1 MATENRDIKY
11 TNKDFGDLKNAL
23 VEYTKTY
30 FPSTYNDFSPSSP
43 GMLFLEMSAYVG
55 DVLSFYLDN
64 QIQEN
69 FIQYARQQ
77 NNLYTLA
84 YMLGY
89 RPKVTGVAI
98 VDVDVYQQIP
108 SISTPNGYAP
118 DYRYAVFINNNTVLK
133 SSLTGTTNF
142 IIQDT
147 IDFAVSSS
155 SDPTQVN
162 ILTIDTITNQ
172 PEFYLLKK
180 TRKAISANIKTTTIT
195 FNEPQRFQTI
205 EINDADI
212 VGILDVLD
220 NSGNK
225 GNKWY
230 EVPYLAQEMVY
241 DNIKNTTTDANETP
255 YLLQLLK
262 APKRFVTRFTSP
274 TTLQIQFGAGTT
286 TANTEELIIPNPTN
300 VGNSLDPVDNNLYT
314 AYDPANF
321 LYTSTYGIAP
331 TKTTLTIRYLTG
343 GGVAANIPANA
354 FNGISN
360 IDNISVPTP
369 GVNKTLANDI
379 IKSVTAQNPT
389 AASGGS
395 DGDTTEEI
403 KQNSLAAFGAQLR
416 TVTQDDYLV
425 RALSLPSQYGSIAK
439 IYAEPEKIENLFPG
453 ESLSSTNLY
462 VLAYDNNKKLKN
474 ASTSL
479 KQNLKTYLS
488 QYRIVNDSVK
498 IRDGFVIN
506 IGVDFDIIVLPNYNN
521 NDILFKCISSVKD
534 YFNIDNWQMNE
545 PIILKDIY
553 VMLDRIDGVQ
563 TVKNISVTNKCGSNY
578 SIYAYD
584 VIGANRDN
592 VIYPS
597 VDPMIF
603 EVKYPDSDIKGRIVS
618 L

>member
-11 TNKDFGDLKNAL
+11 INKDFGDLRNAL
-23 VEYTKTY
+23 IEYTKTY

-69 FIQYARQQ
+69 FIQFARQQ

-89 RPKVTGVAI
+89 RPKVTGVAV
-98 VDVDVYQQIP
+98 VDVDIYQQIP
-108 SISTPNGYAP
+108 SISTPDGFVP
-118 DYRYAVFINNNTVLK
+118 DYNYTIFIDNNTVLK
-133 SSLTGTTNF
+133 SSLAGTTNF

-147 IDFAVSSS
+147 VDFTISSS
-155 SDPTQVN
+155 SDPTQVS

-180 TRKAISANIKTTTIT
+180 TRKAISANIQTAT
-195 FNEPQRFQTI
+195 FTFGAPQRFQTI
-205 EINDADI
+205 EINSTDI
-212 VGILDVLD
+212 VGILEVTDS
-220 NSGNK
+220 NR
-225 GNKWY
+225 NKWY

-241 DNIKNTTTDANETP
+241 DNITNTTSDAEEVP

-262 APKRFVTRFTSP
+262 APRRFVTRFTSP

-286 TANTEELIIPNPTN
+286 TSNVEEEIIPDPNN
-300 VGNSLDPVDNNLYT
+300 VGNFSSVNDYLTT

-331 TKTTLTIRYLTG
+331 SSITLTIKYLTG
-343 GGVAANIPANA
+343 GGVAANIPANS
-354 FNGISN
+354 FSGISN
-360 IDNISVPTP
+360 TSNISVPNPAATNA
-369 GVNKTLANDI
+369 GLKTQI
-379 IKSVTAQNPT
+379 INSVTVQNSV
-389 AASGGS
+389 AATGGS

-403 KQNSLAAFGAQLR
+403 KQNSLAAFGTQLR

-425 RALSLPSQYGSIAK
+425 RAMSLPSQYGSLAK
-439 IYAEPEKIENLFPG
+439 IYAEPERLESLLPG

-462 VLAYDNNKKLKN
+462 VLAYDYNKKLKN

-479 KQNLKTYLS
+479 KDNLKTYLS
-488 QYRIVNDSVK
+488 QYRIVNDTIK

-506 IGVDFDIIVLPNYNN
+506 IGVEFDIIVLPNYNN
-521 NDILFKCISSVKD
+521 NDVLFKCISTVRD
-534 YFNIDNWQMNE
+534 YFNTDKWQINE
-545 PIILKDIY
+545 PIVLKDIY
-553 VMLDRIDGVQ
+553 VALDKIDGVQ
-563 TVKNISVTNKCGSNY
+563 TVKTVNITNKCGVNY
-578 SIYAYD
+578 SPYAYD
-584 VIGANRDN
+584 IPGATQNN
-592 VIYPS
+592 VVYPS

-603 EVKYPDSDIKGRIVS
+603 EVKYPDSDIKGRVVS

>member
-1 MATENRDIKY
+1 MAAENRDIKY
-11 TNKDFGDLKNAL
+11 INKDFGDLRNAL
-23 VEYTKTY
+23 IEFTQTY

-69 FIQYARQQ
+69 FIQFARQQ

-89 RPKVTGVAI
+89 KPKVTGVSV
-98 VDVDVYQQIP
+98 VDVDIYQQIP

-118 DYRYAVFINNNTVLK
+118 DYRYAIFVNNNTVIK
-133 SSLTGTTNF
+133 SSLVGNTDF
-142 IIQDT
+142 ILQDT
-147 IDFAVSSS
+147 VDFAFSSS
-155 SDPTQVN
+155 LDPTQVS
-162 ILTIDTITNQ
+162 ILTIDTNTNQ

-180 TRKAISANIKTTTIT
+180 TRKAISANIQTTT
-195 FNEPQRFQTI
+195 FAFGAPQRFQTVQ
-205 EINDADI
+205 INNTDI
-212 VGILDVLD
+212 VGILDIID
-220 NSGNK
+220 DG

-241 DNIKNTTTDANETP
+241 DNIKNNGSDSGEVP

-262 APKRFVTRFTSP
+262 APRRFVTRFTSP

-286 TANTEELIIPNPTN
+286 TSNVEEEIIPNPTN
-300 VGNSLDPVDNNLYT
+300 VGNFFSTNDYLTT

-331 TKTTLTIRYLTG
+331 SSTTLTVRYLTG
-343 GGVAANIPANA
+343 GGVASNVPANS
-354 FNGISN
+354 FTN
-360 IDNISVPTP
+360 IDTSTITIPTP
-369 GVNKTLANDI
+369 VPDAGLATDVIN
-379 IKSVTAQNPT
+379 SVVVQNPFSAT
-389 AASGGS
+389 GGS
-395 DGDTTEEI
+395 DGDTVEEI

-425 RALSLPSQYGSIAK
+425 RAMSLPPQYGSLSK
-439 IYAEPEKIENLFPG
+439 IYAEPERLQNLLPG
-453 ESLSSTNLY
+453 ESLSSINLY
-462 VLAYDNNKKLKN
+462 VLAYDANKKLKN
-474 ASTSL
+474 ASISL
-479 KQNLKTYLS
+479 KNNLKTYLS
-488 QYRIVNDSVK
+488 QHRIVNDSIK

-506 IGVDFDIIVLPNYNN
+506 IGVEFDIIVLPNYNN
-521 NDILFKCISSVKD
+521 NDVLFKCLTAVRD
-534 YFNIDNWQMNE
+534 YFNIDKWQMNE

-563 TVKNISVTNKCGSNY
+563 TVKTVNVINKCGSNY

-584 VIGANRDN
+584 IPGATQNN

-597 VDPMIF
+597 IDPMIF

>member
-11 TNKDFGDLKNAL
+11 VNKDFGELRNSL
-23 VEYTKTY
+23 IEYTKTY

-69 FIQYARQQ
+69 FIQFARQQ

-89 RPKVTGVAI
+89 RPKVTGVAV

-108 SISTPNGYAP
+108 SISVGVDGYAP
-118 DYRYAVFINNNTVLK
+118 DYRYTVFINNNTVLK
-133 SSLTGTTNF
+133 SSLAGTTDF
-142 IIQDT
+142 VIQDT
-147 IDFAVSSS
+147 VDFAFSSS
-155 SDPTQVN
+155 SDPTQVS
-162 ILTIDTITNQ
+162 ILTIDTVTNQ
-172 PEFYLLKK
+172 PEFYLLRK
-180 TRKAISANIKTTTIT
+180 TRKAISANIQTTTFT
-195 FNEPQRFQTI
+195 FGTPQRFQTV
-205 EINDADI
+205 EINSADI
-212 VGILDVLD
+212 VGILDIED
-220 NSGNK
+220 SG

-230 EVPYLAQEMVY
+230 EVPYLGQEMVY
-241 DNIKNTTTDANETP
+241 DNIKNNGSDAGEVP

-262 APKRFVTRFTSP
+262 APRRFVTRFTSP

-286 TANTEELIIPNPTN
+286 TSNVEEEIIPNPTN
-300 VGNSLDPVDNNLYT
+300 VGNSLNPVDNNLTT

-331 TKTTLTIRYLTG
+331 SSTILTVRYLTG
-343 GGVAANIPANA
+343 GGVAANVPANA
-354 FNGISN
+354 FTSISN
-360 IDNISVPTP
+360 PINITTP
-369 GVNKTLANDI
+369 NPAIPDAGLATDVRN
-379 IKSVTAQNPT
+379 SVTAQNPT
-389 AASGGS
+389 AATGGS

-425 RALSLPSQYGSIAK
+425 RAMSLPSQYGSLAK
-439 IYAEPEKIENLFPG
+439 IYAEPERLENLLPG

-462 VLAYDNNKKLKN
+462 VLSYDNNKRLKN
-474 ASTSL
+474 ASISL

-488 QYRIVNDSVK
+488 QYRMVNDSIK

-521 NDILFKCISSVKD
+521 NDILFKCISAVKS
-534 YFNIDNWQMNE
+534 YFEIDKWQINE

-563 TVKNISVTNKCGSNY
+563 TVKTVTITNKCGPNY

-584 VIGANRDN
+584 VIGATQNN

-603 EVKYPDSDIKGRIVS
+603 EVKYPDSDIKGRVVS

>member
-1 MATENRDIKY
+1 MAAENRDIKY
-11 TNKDFGDLKNAL
+11 VNKDFGDLRNAL
-23 VEYTKTY
+23 IEYTKTY

-55 DVLSFYLDN
+55 DVMSFYLDN

-89 RPKVTGVAI
+89 KPKVTSVAI

-108 SISTPNGYAP
+108 SRFIGGTYVP
-118 DYRYAVFINNNTVLK
+118 DYRYAVFINNNTILK
-133 SSLTGTTNF
+133 SNLTGTTDF

-147 IDFAVSSS
+147 VDFTFSSS
-155 SDPTQVN
+155 LDPTQVS
-162 ILTIDTITNQ
+162 ILTIDTINNQ
-172 PEFYLLKK
+172 PEFFLLKK
-180 TRKAISANIKTTTIT
+180 TRKAISANIQTAT
-195 FNEPQRFQTI
+195 FTFGSPQRFQTV
-205 EINDADI
+205 EINNTDV
-212 VGILDVLD
+212 VGILDVED
-220 NSGNK
+220 SG
-225 GNKWY
+225 GNTWY

-241 DNIKNTTTDANETP
+241 DNIINTTSDRGEVP

-262 APKRFVTRFTSP
+262 APRRFVTRFISP
-274 TTLQIQFGAGTT
+274 TTIQIQFGAGTT
-286 TANTEELIIPNPTN
+286 TANVEEEVIPNPTN
-300 VGNSLDPVDNNLYT
+300 VGNFFSTNNYLTT

-331 TKTTLTIRYLTG
+331 SNTTLTVRYLTG
-343 GGVAANIPANA
+343 GGVAANVPANA

-360 IDNISVPTP
+360 RNNITTPTP
-369 GVNKTLANDI
+369 GIVAGLAGNVRD
-379 IKSVTAQNPT
+379 SVTVQNPT

-425 RALSLPSQYGSIAK
+425 RAMSLPSQYGSIAK
-439 IYAEPEKIENLFPG
+439 IYAEPERLENVLPG
-453 ESLSSTNLY
+453 ESLSSINLY
-462 VLAYDNNKKLKN
+462 VLAYDAERKLKN
-474 ASTSL
+474 ATTSL
-479 KQNLKTYLS
+479 KNNLKTYLS
-488 QYRIVNDSVK
+488 QYRIVNDSIK

-521 NDILFKCISSVKD
+521 NDILFKCISAVKD
-534 YFNIDNWQMNE
+534 YFNIDKWQINE

-553 VMLDRIDGVQ
+553 VMLDKIDGVQ
-563 TVKNISVTNKCGSNY
+563 TVKNINITNKCGSNY

-584 VIGANRDN
+584 VIGATQNN

-603 EVKYPDSDIKGRIVS
+603 EVKYPDSDIKGRVVS

>member
-11 TNKDFGDLKNAL
+11 VNKDFGDLRNSL
-23 VEYTKTY
+23 IEYTKTY

-89 RPKVTGVAI
+89 RPKVTGVAV

-133 SSLTGTTNF
+133 SSLAGTTDF
-142 IIQDT
+142 VIQDT
-147 IDFAVSSS
+147 VDFAFSSS
-155 SDPTQVN
+155 SDPTQVS
-162 ILTIDTITNQ
+162 ILTIDTVINQ
-172 PEFYLLKK
+172 PEFYLLRK
-180 TRKAISANIKTTTIT
+180 TRKAISANIQTTTFT
-195 FNEPQRFQTI
+195 FGAPQRFQTV
-205 EINDADI
+205 EINSTDI
-212 VGILDVLD
+212 VGILDITD
-220 NSGNK
+220 SG

-230 EVPYLAQEMVY
+230 EVPYLGQEMVY
-241 DNIKNTTTDANETP
+241 DNIKNNGSDAGEVP

-262 APKRFVTRFTSP
+262 APRRFVTRFTSP

-286 TANTEELIIPNPTN
+286 TSNIEEEIIPNPTN
-300 VGNSLDPVDNNLYT
+300 VGNSLNPVDNNLTT

-331 TKTTLTIRYLTG
+331 SSTILTVRYLTG

-354 FNGISN
+354 FTGISN
-360 IDNISVPTP
+360 TSNITTP
-369 GVNKTLANDI
+369 NPAIPDAGLATDI
-379 IKSVTAQNPT
+379 INSVTAQNPI
-389 AASGGS
+389 AATGGS

-425 RALSLPSQYGSIAK
+425 RAMSLPSQYGSLAK
-439 IYAEPEKIENLFPG
+439 IYAEPEKIENLLPG

-462 VLAYDNNKKLKN
+462 VLAYDNNKRLKN
-474 ASTSL
+474 ASISL

-488 QYRIVNDSVK
+488 QYRMVNDSIK

-521 NDILFKCISSVKD
+521 NDILFKCITAVKD
-534 YFNIDNWQMNE
+534 YFDIDKWQINE

-563 TVKNISVTNKCGSNY
+563 TVKNITITNKCGLNY
-578 SIYAYD
+578 SVYAYD
-584 VIGANRDN
+584 VIGATQNN
-592 VIYPS
+592 IIYPS

-603 EVKYPDSDIKGRIVS
+603 EVKYPDSDIKGRVVS

>member
-1 MATENRDIKY
+1 
-11 TNKDFGDLKNAL
+11 
-23 VEYTKTY
+23 
-30 FPSTYNDFSPSSP
+30 
-43 GMLFLEMSAYVG
+43 
-55 DVLSFYLDN
+55 
-64 QIQEN
+64 
-69 FIQYARQQ
+69 
-77 NNLYTLA
+77 
-84 YMLGY
+84 MLGY
-89 RPKVTGVAI
+89 KPKVTGVAV

-108 SISTPNGYAP
+108 SVSTPDGYAP
-118 DYRYAVFINNNTVLK
+118 DYRYSVFINNNTILK
-133 SSLTGTTNF
+133 SSLVGTTDF
-142 IIQDT
+142 VIQDT
-147 IDFAVSSS
+147 VDFTFSSS
-155 SDPTQVN
+155 SDPTQVS

-180 TRKAISANIKTTTIT
+180 TRKAISANIQTTTFT
-195 FNEPQRFQTI
+195 FGAPQRFQTV
-205 EINDADI
+205 EINSADI
-212 VGILDVLD
+212 AGVLD
-220 NSGNK
+220 ITDSG

-241 DNIKNTTTDANETP
+241 DNIKNTNSDKGDVP

-262 APKRFVTRFTSP
+262 APRRFVSRFTSP

-286 TANTEELIIPNPTN
+286 TANVEEEVIPNPTN
-300 VGNSLDPVDNNLYT
+300 VGNFFSTNDYLYT

-331 TKTTLTIRYLTG
+331 SSTTLTVRYLTG

-354 FNGISN
+354 FSGISN
-360 IDNISVPTP
+360 TSNITTP
-369 GVNKTLANDI
+369 NPAIPDAGLATDI
-379 IKSVTAQNPT
+379 RNSVTAQNPT
-389 AASGGS
+389 SATGGS

-425 RALSLPSQYGSIAK
+425 RAMSLPSQYGSLAQ
-439 IYAEPEKIENLFPG
+439 IYAEPEKIENLLPG
-453 ESLSSTNLY
+453 ESLSSINLY

-479 KQNLKTYLS
+479 KNNLKTYLS
-488 QYRIVNDSVK
+488 QYRMVNDSIK

-506 IGVDFDIIVLPNYNN
+506 IGVEFDIIVLPNYNN
-521 NDILFKCISSVKD
+521 NDILFKCISAVKD
-534 YFNIDNWQMNE
+534 YFNIDKWQMNE

-553 VMLDRIDGVQ
+553 VMLDKIDGVQ
-563 TVKNISVTNKCGSNY
+563 TVKNINITNKCGLNY

-584 VIGANRDN
+584 VIGATQNN

-603 EVKYPDSDIKGRIVS
+603 EVKYPDSDIKGRVVS

>member
-1 MATENRDIKY
+1 MAAENRDIKY
-11 TNKDFGDLKNAL
+11 INKDFGELRNAL
-23 VEYTKTY
+23 IEYTKTY

-69 FIQYARQQ
+69 FIQFARQQ

-89 RPKVTGVAI
+89 RPKVSGVAI
-98 VDVDVYQQIP
+98 VDVDIYQQIP
-108 SISTPNGYAP
+108 SLSTPDGFTP
-118 DYRYAVFINNNTVLK
+118 DYNYTVFINDNTVLK
-133 SSLTGTTNF
+133 SSLVGTTDF

-147 IDFAVSSS
+147 VDFSISSS

-162 ILTIDTITNQ
+162 ILTIDTVTNQ

-180 TRKAISANIKTTTIT
+180 TRKAISANIQTVT
-195 FNEPQRFQTI
+195 FTFGAPQRFQTI
-205 EINDADI
+205 EINDSDI
-212 VGILDVLD
+212 VGILDIVD
-220 NSGNK
+220 SNRNT
-225 GNKWY
+225 WY

-241 DNIKNTTTDANETP
+241 DNITNTTSDNEEVP
-255 YLLQLLK
+255 YLLQLK
-262 APKRFVTRFTSP
+262 KVPRRFVSRFTSP

-286 TANTEELIIPNPTN
+286 TSNVEEEIIPNPTN
-300 VGNSLDPVDNNLYT
+300 VGNFFSTNDYLT
-314 AYDPANF
+314 TGYDPANF

-331 TKTTLTIRYLTG
+331 SNVTLTIRYLTG
-343 GGVAANIPANA
+343 GGVTANIPANS
-354 FNGISN
+354 FSGISN
-360 IDNISVPTP
+360 TSNISVPNPAATNA
-369 GVNKTLANDI
+369 GLKTQI
-379 IKSVTAQNPT
+379 INSVTAQNPT

-403 KQNSLAAFGAQLR
+403 KQNSLAAFGTQLR

-425 RALSLPSQYGSIAK
+425 RALSLPSQYGSLAK
-439 IYAEPEKIENLFPG
+439 IYAEPERLENLLPG

-462 VLAYDNNKKLKN
+462 VLAYDYNKKLKS

-479 KQNLKTYLS
+479 KNNLKTYLS
-488 QYRIVNDSVK
+488 QYRIVNDTIK

-521 NDILFKCISSVKD
+521 NDILFKCISAVKD
-534 YFNIDNWQMNE
+534 YFNTDKWQVNE

-553 VMLDRIDGVQ
+553 VTLDRIDGVQ
-563 TVKNISVTNKCGSNY
+563 TVKTVNITNKCGVNY
-578 SIYAYD
+578 SPYAYD
-584 VIGANRDN
+584 IPGATQNN

-603 EVKYPDSDIKGRIVS
+603 EVKYPDSDIKGRVVS

>member
-1 MATENRDIKY
+1 MAAENRDIKY
-11 TNKDFGDLKNAL
+11 LNKDFGELRNAL

-30 FPSTYNDFSPSSP
+30 FPATYNDFSPSSP

-69 FIQYARQQ
+69 FVQFARQQ

-89 RPKVTGVAI
+89 KPKVTGVAV
-98 VDVDVYQQIP
+98 VDVDIYQQIP
-108 SISTPNGYAP
+108 SVSVGGGEYAP
-118 DYRYAVFINNNTVLK
+118 DYRYAVFINNNTILK
-133 SSLTGTTNF
+133 SSLVGTTDF
-142 IIQDT
+142 VIQDT
-147 IDFAVSSS
+147 VDFAFSSS
-155 SDPTQVN
+155 LDPTQVS
-162 ILTIDTITNQ
+162 ILTIDTVTNQ

-180 TRKAISANIKTTTIT
+180 TRKAISANIQTAT
-195 FNEPQRFQTI
+195 FTFGSPQRFQTI
-205 EINDADI
+205 EINSADI
-212 VGILDVLD
+212 IGILDIED
-220 NSGNK
+220 SG

-241 DNIKNTTTDANETP
+241 DNIKNTLSDSGEVP

-262 APKRFVTRFTSP
+262 APRRFVTRFTSP

-286 TANTEELIIPNPTN
+286 TANVEEEIIPNPTN
-300 VGNSLDPVDNNLYT
+300 VGNSLDPVDNNLTT

-331 TKTTLTIRYLTG
+331 SNTTLTIRYLTG
-343 GGVAANIPANA
+343 GGVAANIPANS

-360 IDNISVPTP
+360 TSNITTP
-369 GVNKTLANDI
+369 NPDIPDAGLATDVIN
-379 IKSVTAQNPT
+379 SVTAQNPT
-389 AASGGS
+389 AATGGS
-395 DGDTTEEI
+395 DGDTVEEI
-403 KQNSLAAFGAQLR
+403 RQNSLAAFGAQLR

-425 RALSLPSQYGSIAK
+425 RALSLPSQYGSLAK
-439 IYAEPEKIENLFPG
+439 IYAEPERLENLLPG
-453 ESLSSTNLY
+453 ESLSSVNLY
-462 VLAYDNNKKLKN
+462 VLAYDNDGKLKN

-479 KQNLKTYLS
+479 KNNLKVYLA
-488 QYRIVNDSVK
+488 QYRMVNDSIK

-521 NDILFKCISSVKD
+521 NDVLFKCITAVKD
-534 YFNIDNWQMNE
+534 YFNIDKWQINE

-553 VMLDRIDGVQ
+553 VLLDRIDGVQ
-563 TVKNISVTNKCGSNY
+563 TVKNISITNKCGSNY

-584 VIGANRDN
+584 VIGATQNN

-603 EVKYPDSDIKGRIVS
+603 EVKYPDSDIKGRVVS

>member
-1 MATENRDIKY
+1 MAAENRDVKY
-11 TNKDFGDLKNAL
+11 LNKDFGELRTAL
-23 VEYTKTY
+23 IEYTKTY

-64 QIQEN
+64 QIQES
-69 FIQYARQQ
+69 FVQFAKQQ

-89 RPKVTGVAI
+89 RPKVTGVAV

-108 SISTPNGYAP
+108 SVSTLDGYAP
-118 DYRYAVFINNNTVLK
+118 DYRYAVFINNNTILK
-133 SSLTGTTNF
+133 SSLTGTTDF

-147 IDFAVSSS
+147 VDFSVSSS
-155 SDPTQVN
+155 SDPTQVS
-162 ILTIDTITNQ
+162 ILTIDTVTNQ

-180 TRKAISANIKTTTIT
+180 TRKAISANVQTAT
-195 FNEPQRFQTI
+195 FTFGAPQRFQTV
-205 EINDADI
+205 EINSSNI
-212 VGILDVLD
+212 VGVLD
-220 NSGNK
+220 ITDSGN
-225 GNKWY
+225 NKWY

-241 DNIKNTTTDANETP
+241 DNIKNNTSDSGEVP

-262 APKRFVTRFTSP
+262 VPRRFVSRFTSP

-286 TANTEELIIPNPTN
+286 TANTEQLIIPNPTN
-300 VGNSLDPVDNNLYT
+300 VGNSIVFVPSNIYT

-331 TKTTLTIRYLTG
+331 SSTTLTVRYLTG
-343 GGVAANIPANA
+343 GGVAANVPANS
-354 FNGISN
+354 FSGISN
-360 IDNISVPTP
+360 TTNISIPTAVPDT
-369 GVNKTLANDI
+369 GLASDVIN
-379 IKSVTAQNPT
+379 SVTVQNPT

-425 RALSLPSQYGSIAK
+425 RAMSLPSQYGSLAK
-439 IYAEPEKIENLFPG
+439 IYAEPEKIENLLPG
-453 ESLSSTNLY
+453 ESLSTVSLY
-462 VLAYDNNKKLKN
+462 VLAYDSNKKLRN

-479 KQNLKTYLS
+479 KNNLKTYLS
-488 QYRIVNDSVK
+488 QYRIVNDSIK

-521 NDILFKCISSVKD
+521 NDILFKCISAVKD
-534 YFNIDNWQMNE
+534 YFDIDKWQMNE

-553 VMLDRIDGVQ
+553 VMLDKIDGVQ
-563 TVKNISVTNKCGSNY
+563 TVKNVSVTNKVGGTY

-584 VIGANRDN
+584 VIGANQNN

-603 EVKYPDSDIKGRIVS
+603 EVKYPDSDIKGRVVS

>member
-1 MATENRDIKY
+1 MAADNRDIKY
-11 TNKDFGDLKNAL
+11 INKDFGELRNAL
-23 VEYTKTY
+23 IEYTKTY

-55 DVLSFYLDN
+55 DVMSFYLDN

-69 FIQYARQQ
+69 FIQFARQQ

-89 RPKVTGVAI
+89 RPKVTGVAV
-98 VDVDVYQQIP
+98 VDVDIYQQIP
-108 SISTPNGYAP
+108 SRLGADGSFP
-118 DYRYAVFINNNTVLK
+118 DYRYTVFINNNTVLK
-133 SSLTGTTNF
+133 SSLVGTTDF
-142 IIQDT
+142 LIQDT
-147 IDFAVSSS
+147 VDFSISSS

-162 ILTIDTITNQ
+162 ILTIDTVTNQ

-180 TRKAISANIKTTTIT
+180 TRKAISANIQTAT
-195 FNEPQRFQTI
+195 FTFGAPQRFQTI

-212 VGILDVLD
+212 VGILDITD
-220 NSGNK
+220 SNRNT
-225 GNKWY
+225 WY

-241 DNIKNTTTDANETP
+241 DNITNTNSDVGEVP

-262 APKRFVTRFTSP
+262 APRRFVSRFTSP

-286 TANTEELIIPNPTN
+286 TSNVEEEIIPDPNN
-300 VGNSLDPVDNNLYT
+300 VGNFSSLNDYLT
-314 AYDPANF
+314 TGYDPANF

-331 TKTTLTIRYLTG
+331 SNTTLTVRYLTG
-343 GGVAANIPANA
+343 GGVTANIPANS
-354 FNGISN
+354 FSGISN
-360 IDNISVPTP
+360 TSNISIPNP
-369 GVNKTLANDI
+369 SAPNASLKTEVIN
-379 IKSVTAQNPT
+379 SVTAQNPI

-403 KQNSLAAFGAQLR
+403 KQNSLAAFGTQLR

-425 RALSLPSQYGSIAK
+425 RALSLPSQYGSLAK
-439 IYAEPEKIENLFPG
+439 IYAEPERLENLLPG

-462 VLAYDNNKKLKN
+462 VLAYDYNKKLKN

-479 KQNLKTYLS
+479 KDNLKTYLS
-488 QYRIVNDSVK
+488 QYRIVNDTIK

-521 NDILFKCISSVKD
+521 NDVLFKCISAVKD
-534 YFNIDNWQMNE
+534 YFNIDKWQINE

-553 VMLDRIDGVQ
+553 ITLDRIDGVQ
-563 TVKNISVTNKCGSNY
+563 TVKTVNITNKCGVNY
-578 SIYAYD
+578 SPYAYD
-584 VIGANRDN
+584 IPGATQNN

-597 VDPMIF
+597 IDPMIF
-603 EVKYPDSDIKGRIVS
+603 EVKYPDSDIKGRVVS

>member
-1 MATENRDIKY
+1 MAAENRDIKY
-11 TNKDFGDLKNAL
+11 VNKDFGELRNAL
-23 VEYTKTY
+23 IEYTKTY

-55 DVLSFYLDN
+55 DVMSFYLDN

-69 FIQYARQQ
+69 FVQFARQQ

-89 RPKVTGVAI
+89 KPKVTGVAV
-98 VDVDVYQQIP
+98 VDVDIYQQIP

-118 DYRYAVFINNNTVLK
+118 DYTYAVFINNNTTLK
-133 SSLTGTTNF
+133 SSLVGTTDF
-142 IIQDT
+142 VIQDT
-147 IDFAVSSS
+147 VDFTFSSS
-155 SDPTQVN
+155 SDPTQVS
-162 ILTIDTITNQ
+162 ILTIDTVTTQ

-180 TRKAISANIKTTTIT
+180 TRKAISANIQTTTFT
-195 FNEPQRFQTI
+195 FGAPQRFQTV
-205 EINDADI
+205 EINSTDI
-212 VGILDVLD
+212 VGILDITD
-220 NSGNK
+220 SG

-241 DNIKNTTTDANETP
+241 DNIKNNGSDAGEVP

-262 APKRFVTRFTSP
+262 APRRFVTRFTSP
-274 TTLQIQFGAGTT
+274 STLQIQFGAGTT
-286 TANTEELIIPNPTN
+286 TSNVEEEIIPNPTN
-300 VGNSLDPVDNNLYT
+300 VGNSLDPVDNNLTT

-321 LYTSTYGIAP
+321 LYTGTYGIAP
-331 TKTTLTIRYLTG
+331 SSTTLTVRYLTG

-354 FNGISN
+354 FSGISN
-360 IDNISVPTP
+360 ISNVTIPNPSATDVSL
-369 GVNKTLANDI
+369 KNDLI
-379 IKSVTAQNPT
+379 NSTTAQNPT
-389 AASGGS
+389 SATGGS

-403 KQNSLAAFGAQLR
+403 RQNSLAAFGAQLR

-425 RALSLPSQYGSIAK
+425 RALSLPPQYGSLAQ
-439 IYAEPEKIENLFPG
+439 IYAEPEKIENLLPG
-453 ESLSSTNLY
+453 ESLSSINLY
-462 VLAYDNNKKLKN
+462 VLAYDSNKKLKN

-479 KQNLKTYLS
+479 KNNLKTYLS
-488 QYRIVNDSVK
+488 QYRMVNDSIK
-498 IRDGFVIN
+498 IRDGFIIN

-521 NDILFKCISSVKD
+521 NDILFKCISAVKD
-534 YFNIDNWQMNE
+534 YFNIDKWQMNE

-553 VMLDRIDGVQ
+553 VMLDKIDGVQ
-563 TVKNISVTNKCGSNY
+563 TVKNVSVTNKCGSNY

-592 VIYPS
+592 IIYPS

-603 EVKYPDSDIKGRIVS
+603 EVKYPDTDIKGRVVS

>member
-11 TNKDFGDLKNAL
+11 VNKDFGELRNSL
-23 VEYTKTY
+23 IEYTKTY

-69 FIQYARQQ
+69 FVQFARQQ

-89 RPKVTGVAI
+89 RPKVTGVAV

-108 SISTPNGYAP
+108 SISTPSGYAP
-118 DYRYAVFINNNTVLK
+118 DYRYSVFINNNTILK
-133 SSLTGTTNF
+133 SSLAGTTDF

-147 IDFAVSSS
+147 VDFAFSSS
-155 SDPTQVN
+155 SDPTQVS
-162 ILTIDTITNQ
+162 ILTIDTVTNQ
-172 PEFYLLKK
+172 PEFYLLRK
-180 TRKAISANIKTTTIT
+180 TRKAISANIQTTTFT
-195 FNEPQRFQTI
+195 FGTPQRFQTV
-205 EINDADI
+205 EINSTNI
-212 VGILDVLD
+212 VGILDITD
-220 NSGNK
+220 SG

-230 EVPYLAQEMVY
+230 EVPYLGQEMVY
-241 DNIKNTTTDANETP
+241 DNIKNTLPDSGEVP

-262 APKRFVTRFTSP
+262 APRRFVTRFTSP

-286 TANTEELIIPNPTN
+286 TSNVEEEIIPNPTN
-300 VGNSLDPVDNNLYT
+300 VGNSLNPVDNNLTT

-331 TKTTLTIRYLTG
+331 SSTILTVRYLTG

-354 FNGISN
+354 FTGISN
-360 IDNISVPTP
+360 TSNVTTP
-369 GVNKTLANDI
+369 NPAIPDAGLATDVRN
-379 IKSVTAQNPT
+379 SVTAQNPT
-389 AASGGS
+389 AATGGS

-425 RALSLPSQYGSIAK
+425 RAMSLPSQYGSLAK
-439 IYAEPEKIENLFPG
+439 IYAEPEKLENLLPG

-462 VLAYDNNKKLKN
+462 VLAYDNNKRLKN
-474 ASTSL
+474 ASISL
-479 KQNLKTYLS
+479 KNNLKTYLS
-488 QYRIVNDSVK
+488 QYRIVNDSIK

-521 NDILFKCISSVKD
+521 NDILFKCISTVKS
-534 YFNIDNWQMNE
+534 YFEIDKWQINE

-563 TVKNISVTNKCGSNY
+563 TVKNVIITNKCGPNY
-578 SIYAYD
+578 SVYAYD
-584 VIGANRDN
+584 VIGATQNN

-603 EVKYPDSDIKGRIVS
+603 EVKYPDSDIKGRVVS

>member
-1 MATENRDIKY
+1 MAAENRDIKY
-11 TNKDFGDLKNAL
+11 VNKDFGELRNAL
-23 VEYTKTY
+23 IEYTKTY

-69 FIQYARQQ
+69 FIQFARQQ

-89 RPKVTGVAI
+89 KPKVTGVAV

-118 DYRYAVFINNNTVLK
+118 DYRYAVFINNNTALN
-133 SSLTGTTNF
+133 SSLAGTTNF

-147 IDFAVSSS
+147 VDFSFSSS
-155 SDPTQVN
+155 LDPTQVS

-180 TRKAISANIKTTTIT
+180 TRKAISANIQTTTFT
-195 FNEPQRFQTI
+195 FGAPQRFQTI
-205 EINDADI
+205 EINSADI
-212 VGILDVLD
+212 VGILDITD
-220 NSGNK
+220 SG

-241 DNIKNTTTDANETP
+241 DNIKNTNSDSGEVP

-262 APKRFVTRFTSP
+262 APRRFVTRFTSP

-286 TANTEELIIPNPTN
+286 TANVEEEIIPNPTN
-300 VGNSLDPVDNNLYT
+300 VGNSLDPVDNNLTT

-331 TKTTLTIRYLTG
+331 SNTVLTIRYLTG
-343 GGVAANIPANA
+343 GGVTANIPANSL
-354 FNGISN
+354 NGISTKKN
-360 IDNISVPTP
+360 ITIPTAVPDA
-369 GVNKTLANDI
+369 GLKDDI
-379 IKSVTAQNPT
+379 INSVTAQNPV
-389 AASGGS
+389 AATGGS

-403 KQNSLAAFGAQLR
+403 KQNSLGAFGAQLR

-425 RALSLPSQYGSIAK
+425 RAMSLPPQYGTLSK
-439 IYAEPEKIENLFPG
+439 IYAEPEKLENLLPG
-453 ESLSSTNLY
+453 ESLSSINLY
-462 VLAYDNNKKLKN
+462 VLAYDNNKRLKN

-479 KQNLKTYLS
+479 KNNLKTYLS
-488 QYRIVNDSVK
+488 QYRIVNDSIK

-521 NDILFKCISSVKD
+521 NDILFKCINAVKN
-534 YFNIDNWQMNE
+534 YFEIDKWQINE

-553 VMLDRIDGVQ
+553 VMLDKIDGVQ
-563 TVKNISVTNKCGSNY
+563 TVKNVTISNKSGANY
-578 SIYAYD
+578 SPYAYD
-584 VIGANRDN
+584 IPGATKGN
-592 VIYPS
+592 VVYPS
-597 VDPMIF
+597 IDPMIF
-603 EVKYPDSDIKGRIVS
+603 EVKYPDSDIKGRVVS

>member
-11 TNKDFGDLKNAL
+11 VNKDFGDLRNAL
-23 VEYTKTY
+23 IEYTKTY

-69 FIQYARQQ
+69 FIQFARQQ

-89 RPKVTGVAI
+89 RPKVTGVAT

-108 SISTPNGYAP
+108 SISAGANGYIP
-118 DYRYAVFINNNTVLK
+118 DYRYSVFINNNTILK
-133 SSLTGTTNF
+133 SSLVGTTDF
-142 IIQDT
+142 LIQDT
-147 IDFAVSSS
+147 VDFSFSSS
-155 SDPTQVN
+155 LDPTQVS
-162 ILTIDTITNQ
+162 ILTIDTVTNQ

-180 TRKAISANIKTTTIT
+180 TRKAISANIQTTTFT
-195 FNEPQRFQTI
+195 FGAPQRFQTV
-205 EINDADI
+205 EINSADI
-212 VGILDVLD
+212 VGILDITD
-220 NSGNK
+220 TK
-225 GNKWY
+225 GDKWY

-241 DNIKNTTTDANETP
+241 DNIKNTTSDSGEVP

-262 APKRFVTRFTSP
+262 APKRFVSRFTSP

-286 TANTEELIIPNPTN
+286 TSNVEEEIIPNPTN
-300 VGNSLDPVDNNLYT
+300 VGNFFSTGDYLTT

-331 TKTTLTIRYLTG
+331 SSTTLTVRYLTG
-343 GGVAANIPANA
+343 GGVTANIPANS

-360 IDNISVPTP
+360 TSNVTTP
-369 GVNKTLANDI
+369 NPLIPDVGLAEDI
-379 IKSVTAQNPT
+379 RNSVTAQNPT

-403 KQNSLAAFGAQLR
+403 KQNSLAAFGTQLR

-425 RALSLPSQYGSIAK
+425 RALSLPSQYGSLAQ
-439 IYAEPEKIENLFPG
+439 IYAEPEKIENLLPG
-453 ESLSSTNLY
+453 ESLSTTNLY
-462 VLAYDNNKKLKN
+462 VLAYDSNKKLKP

-479 KQNLKTYLS
+479 KNNLKTYLS
-488 QYRIVNDSVK
+488 QYRMVNDSIK
-498 IRDGFVIN
+498 IRDGFIIN

-521 NDILFKCISSVKD
+521 NDILFKCISAVKD
-534 YFNIDNWQMNE
+534 YFNIDKWQMNE

-563 TVKNISVTNKCGSNY
+563 TVKNVSITNKCGPNY

-597 VDPMIF
+597 VDPMVF
-603 EVKYPDSDIKGRIVS
+603 EVKYPDSDIKGRVVS

>member
-1 MATENRDIKY
+1 MAAENRDIKY
-11 TNKDFGDLKNAL
+11 VNKDFGDLRNSL
-23 VEYTKTY
+23 IEYTKTY

-69 FIQYARQQ
+69 FIQFARQQ

-89 RPKVTGVAI
+89 RPKVTGVAT

-108 SISTPNGYAP
+108 SISAGADGYIP
-118 DYRYAVFINNNTVLK
+118 DYRYAVFINNNTILK
-133 SSLTGTTNF
+133 SSLVGTTDF
-142 IIQDT
+142 LIQDT
-147 IDFAVSSS
+147 VDFSFSSS
-155 SDPTQVN
+155 LDPTQVS
-162 ILTIDTITNQ
+162 ILTIDTVTNQ

-180 TRKAISANIKTTTIT
+180 TRKAISANIQTTTFT
-195 FNEPQRFQTI
+195 FGAPQRFQTV
-205 EINDADI
+205 EINSADI
-212 VGILDVLD
+212 VGILDITD
-220 NSGNK
+220 SG

-241 DNIKNTTTDANETP
+241 DNIANTTSDSGEVP

-262 APKRFVTRFTSP
+262 APRRFVSRFTSP

-286 TANTEELIIPNPTN
+286 TSNVEEEIIPNPTN
-300 VGNSLDPVDNNLYT
+300 VGNFFSTGDYLTT

-331 TKTTLTIRYLTG
+331 SSTTLTVRYLTG
-343 GGVAANIPANA
+343 GGVAANIPANS

-360 IDNISVPTP
+360 TSNVTTP
-369 GVNKTLANDI
+369 NPLIPDVGLAQDVRN
-379 IKSVTAQNPT
+379 SVTAQNPT

-403 KQNSLAAFGAQLR
+403 KQNSLAAFGTQLR

-425 RALSLPSQYGSIAK
+425 RALSLPSQYGSLAQ
-439 IYAEPEKIENLFPG
+439 IYAEPEKIENLLPG
-453 ESLSSTNLY
+453 ESLSTTNLY
-462 VLAYDNNKKLKN
+462 VLAYDSNKKLKP

-479 KQNLKTYLS
+479 KNNLKTYLS
-488 QYRIVNDSVK
+488 QYRMVNDSIK
-498 IRDGFVIN
+498 IRDGFIIN

-521 NDILFKCISSVKD
+521 NDILFKCISAVKD
-534 YFNIDNWQMNE
+534 YFNIDKWQINE

-553 VMLDRIDGVQ
+553 VMLDKIDGVQ
-563 TVKNISVTNKCGSNY
+563 TVKNVSITNKCGPNY

-584 VIGANRDN
+584 IIGANRDN

-597 VDPMIF
+597 VDPMVF
-603 EVKYPDSDIKGRIVS
+603 EVKYPDSDIKGRVVS

>member
-1 MATENRDIKY
+1 MAAENRDIKY
-11 TNKDFGDLKNAL
+11 VNKDFGDLRNSL
-23 VEYTKTY
+23 IEYTKTY

-69 FIQYARQQ
+69 FVQFARQQ

-89 RPKVTGVAI
+89 RPKVTGVAV

-108 SISTPNGYAP
+108 SILTPNGYAP
-118 DYRYAVFINNNTVLK
+118 DYTYAVFINNNTILK
-133 SSLTGTTNF
+133 SNLAGATNF

-147 IDFAVSSS
+147 VDFAFSSS
-155 SDPTQVN
+155 LDPTQIS

-180 TRKAISANIKTTTIT
+180 TRKAISANIQTTTFT
-195 FNEPQRFQTI
+195 FGAPERYQTVN
-205 EINDADI
+205 INGNDI
-212 VGILDVLD
+212 VGILDITD
-220 NSGNK
+220 SG

-241 DNIKNTTTDANETP
+241 DSIKNPYSDVGEVP

-262 APKRFVTRFTSP
+262 APRRFVTRFTSP
-274 TTLQIQFGAGTT
+274 SSLQIQFGAGTT
-286 TANTEELIIPNPTN
+286 TSNVEEEIIPNPTN
-300 VGNSLDPVDNNLYT
+300 VGNSLDPVDNNLTT

-321 LYTSTYGIAP
+321 LYTSTYGISP
-331 TKTTLTIRYLTG
+331 SNTVLTVRYLIG
-343 GGVAANIPANA
+343 GGVNANIAANS

-360 IDNISVPTP
+360 TSNITIPNP
-369 GVNKTLANDI
+369 LATNVSLKNDI
-379 IKSVTAQNPT
+379 IKSTTAQNPS
-389 AASGGS
+389 AATGGS
-395 DGDTTEEI
+395 DGDTAEEI
-403 KQNSLAAFGAQLR
+403 RQNSLAAFGAQLR

-425 RALSLPSQYGSIAK
+425 RAMSLPSQYGSLAK
-439 IYAEPEKIENLFPG
+439 IYAEPEKLENLLPG
-453 ESLSSTNLY
+453 ESLSSINLY
-462 VLAYDNNKKLKN
+462 VLAYDNNKNLKN

-488 QYRIVNDSVK
+488 QYRIVNDSIK

-521 NDILFKCISSVKD
+521 NDILFKCISAVKS
-534 YFNIDNWQMNE
+534 YFEIDKWQINE

-553 VMLDRIDGVQ
+553 VMLDKIDGVQ
-563 TVKNISVTNKCGSNY
+563 TVKNVSITNKCGSNY

-584 VIGANRDN
+584 VIGATQNN
-592 VIYPS
+592 IIYPS

-603 EVKYPDSDIKGRIVS
+603 EVKYPDSDIKGRVVS